1 MRRSLSLWLPMSLRL
16 ATLLTAAAMLL
27 AGCAQSH
34 LDEMASDLSTISTL
48 APSAASAQKEGPQ
61 ELVDVIYDKPE
72 SAPAADKPVKAAAWG
87 ETDVRPAAETPSGWG
102 DVTVKTAP
110 LPKLAD
116 SDSPPEKK
124 ADAPVK
130 VADGWLPSTQRV
142 VSPEPMGPPP
152 AAAPRGAPRGAP
164 VVWGPGVVVQAG
176 LTGGPTGNEP
186 YFLDTG
192 DRLRVFIY
200 GQPNLSRLYTVDQ
213 VGNIAVP
220 LIGSVRARGRTTVE
234 LERVIAARL
243 GREFVRD
250 PQVTVDVAQNRPFFI
265 LGEVRLPGQYPFV
278 SGMTI
283 EQAVAIGGGYTERAS
298 KRTYRITR
306 KLGALID
313 QIEAPGD
320 YPLCPGDTVYVYERW
335 F

>member
-1 MRRSLSLWLPMSLRL
+1 MSLRL
-16 ATLLTAAAMLL
+16 TTLLTAAALL
-27 AGCAQSH
+27 LGGCAQSH
-34 LDEMASDLSTISTL
+34 LDEMAADLSAIGKL
-48 APSAASAQKEGPQ
+48 NAASVPVSRTADA
-61 ELVDVIYDKPE
+61 VDVIYDKP
-72 SAPAADKPVKAAAWG
+72 SALADPAQPVKAAAWG
-87 ETDVRPAAETPSGWG
+87 EADVKPAPEKVTGWG
-102 DVTVKTAP
+102 DTTVSTGAP
-110 LPKLAD
+110 AKLGDTVAA
-116 SDSPPEKK
+116 EKP
-124 ADAPVK
+124 AAPIK
-130 VADGWLPSTQRV
+130 VADGWHTDTRM
-142 VSPEPMGPPP
+142 VSPVPVGPPP
-152 AAAPRGAPRGAP
+152 GPPGPRAAP

-176 LTGGPTGNEP
+176 ITGGPTGHEP
-186 YFLDTG
+186 YLLDTG
-192 DRLRVFIY
+192 DRLRVFVY

-220 LIGSVRARGRTTVE
+220 LIGSVQARGRTTVN
-234 LERVIAARL
+234 LERAIAARL
-243 GREFVRD
+243 GREFVKD

-298 KRTYRITR
+298 KRSYRITR
-306 KLGALID
+306 KLGELVD